1 MEKKAADSAVLAM
14 TQNVAARL
22 DVRMRTSELPNSR
35 VYASR
40 LSHLFAIA
48 DDIPENIF
56 RQMTTCQTAA
66 NEFLRQFWLSIYPP
80 PHEAQLSSVTT
91 PAQKAAKATKMIGYL
106 ERTHERVEAIVRS
119 AQMEG
124 VDSSRIQVVRS
135 PVCFPCDSPKIESC
149 TLQGHETDS

>member
-22 DVRMRTSELPNSR
+22 DVRMRTSEFPFTR
-35 VYASR
+35 IYAFR
-40 LSHLFAIA
+40 LSHLFATA

-135 PVCFPCDSPKIESC
+135 PVCFPCDSPKIESY